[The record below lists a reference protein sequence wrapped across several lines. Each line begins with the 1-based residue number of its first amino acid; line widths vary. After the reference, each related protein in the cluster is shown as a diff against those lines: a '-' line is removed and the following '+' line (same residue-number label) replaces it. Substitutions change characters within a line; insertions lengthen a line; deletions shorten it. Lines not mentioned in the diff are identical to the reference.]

1 MNHTASSTDQ
11 LAELIRRKHQIL
23 VRLRDVGR
31 QQADLV
37 GGGEIGALL
46 KLLAGKQQLIVGL
59 QDVERLLKPYYAE
72 NPEARVWR
80 TPVERTECARLVTEC
95 NALLEEVV
103 QLEKRGAEQ
112 MDARKNEVAEQLQQA
127 HAAAHVRNA
136 YQAQRRT
143 SA

>member
-1 MNHTASSTDQ
+1 VQSTEQ
-11 LAELIRRKHQIL
+11 LSELIRKKHQIL

-37 GGGEIGALL
+37 GVGEIGSLL
-46 KLLAGKQQLIVGL
+46 KLLAGKQHLIAAL
-59 QDVERLLKPYYAE
+59 QELERLLKPYYAE
-72 NPEARVWR
+72 NPDTRVWR
-80 TPVERTECARLVTEC
+80 TPAERAECARLVTEC
-95 NALLEEVV
+95 NTLLEEVV

-112 MDARKNEVAEQLQQA
+112 MDARKNEVAQQLNQA
-127 HAAAHVRNA
+127 HAASHVRNA

>member
-1 MNHTASSTDQ
+1 MQSTEQ
-11 LAELIRRKHQIL
+11 LSELIHKKHQIL

-59 QDVERLLKPYYAE
+59 QEIERLLKPYYAE
-72 NPEARVWR
+72 HPDSREWR
-80 TPVERTECARLVTEC
+80 TSAERAECARLVTEC
-95 NALLEEVV
+95 NDLLEEVV
-103 QLEKRGAEQ
+103 RLEKRGAEQ
-112 MDARKNEVAEQLQQA
+112 MDERKNEVAQQLHQA
-127 HAAAHVRNA
+127 HAAAHVRSA

>member
-1 MNHTASSTDQ
+1 MNLTATSTDQ
-11 LAELIRRKHQIL
+11 LAELIRKKHQIL
-23 VRLRDVGR
+23 MRLRDVGR

-59 QDVERLLKPYYAE
+59 QDLERLLKPYYAE
-72 NPEARVWR
+72 NPQSRAWR
-80 TPVERTECARLVTEC
+80 TPPERAECARLVTEC
-95 NALLEEVV
+95 NTLLEEVV

-112 MDARKNEVAEQLQQA
+112 MDARKNEVAEQLHQA
-127 HAAAHVRNA
+127 HAAAHVRSA